1 MIPDW
6 ANTVLVNKGLGFES
20 VEFKEFVFGFFDEQF
35 QDMDLTTKE
44 LHAYF
49 VVFLDSE
56 IKKGNI
62 DKAIK
67 HFKQQPKTIAE
78 ARPVRQSALTE
89 FEEKYRDYF

>member
-6 ANTVLVNKGLGFES
+6 ANTVFVNKGLGFES
-20 VEFKEFVFGFFDEQF
+20 ADFKMFVFDFFNEQF
-35 QDMDLTTKE
+35 QSMDLTPKE

-67 HFKQQPKTIAE
+67 HFKQQPKPVVE
-78 ARPVRQSALTE
+78 AKPVRQSALAE
-89 FEEKYRDYF
+89 FEDKYRDYL